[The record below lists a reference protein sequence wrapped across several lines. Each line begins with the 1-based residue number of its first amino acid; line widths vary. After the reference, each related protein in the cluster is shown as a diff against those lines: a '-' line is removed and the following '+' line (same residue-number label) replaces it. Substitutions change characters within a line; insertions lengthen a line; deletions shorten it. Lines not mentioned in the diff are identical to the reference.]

1 MKLSLLSLVIIIAF
15 ILSWCTQPFSS
26 LPDTTTTGDEHID
39 VPTNDIQEALEDQL
53 REENGEYTLFF
64 DDTHTSK
71 TFTLHHKADQ
81 RTTIAFINDG
91 FKKVT
96 IDIVL
101 PTTDTWAN
109 LRLSQ
114 IIMPDGTMDG
124 PFGLQTE
131 YDLNQ
136 NGWYE
141 LIISESLMAW
151 DPWTGDVQVTVS
163 LSK

>member
-1 MKLSLLSLVIIIAF
+1 MKISLLSLVVISAL
-15 ILSWCTQPFSS
+15 ILSWCTQPSS
-26 LPDTTTTGDEHID
+26 PLPGTLTTGDDLITDSTPD
-39 VPTNDIQEALEDQL
+39 VQEPLEDQL
-53 REENGEYTLFF
+53 SGDNGEYSLFF

-71 TFTLHHKADQ
+71 TFTLHHKAEQ
-81 RTTIAFINDG
+81 RTTISFINDG
-91 FKKVT
+91 FKKVMV
-96 IDIVL
+96 DIVL

-124 PFGLQTE
+124 PFGLQTA

-141 LIISESLMAW
+141 LIVSESLMAW